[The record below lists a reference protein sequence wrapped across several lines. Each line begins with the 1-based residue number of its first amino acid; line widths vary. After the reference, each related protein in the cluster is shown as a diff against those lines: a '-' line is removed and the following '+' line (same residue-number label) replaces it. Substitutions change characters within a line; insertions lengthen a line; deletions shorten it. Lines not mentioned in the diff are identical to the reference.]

1 MKNQRE
7 VKNRLCF
14 VPFFCLL
21 AVMLMMP
28 VKVSAH
34 QPGDVVMGSWGR
46 VAGTYNAQGQIVLNV
61 CTEKYKQ
68 VSHPHVN
75 SNALDAL
82 CGNDQP
88 KTIVIPAG
96 STVELENIFHIGSNT
111 TIIADGATLVM
122 KEAGKGIIN
131 NRPDAVNY
139 QALENVRIQGGT
151 WKTDDQSRSYSV
163 MRFAHGN
170 NLTIENAT
178 VVANY
183 ESHAI
188 ELIAMKN
195 VVVRHCK
202 LLMQE
207 NKKKNSVEEALQI
220 DIASPKTA
228 PGLVQFGSRYVQ
240 GQTCKNIQI
249 LNNEIEGSRG
259 VCANYAGQE
268 GKKYKNKFHDK
279 ITIIGNKMTGYSAEG
294 CVIYNTYNAV
304 VKNNVVKTFS
314 TRKKKSYAVGFNVT
328 LQGKA
333 PKKQMKKARLLI
345 EGNTIYGIRQ
355 GMQLV
360 TMSGSKYKAV
370 TVRNNHCYA
379 PKKKNALVLNKNAAS
394 RIKQSN
400 NQSHK
405 R

>member
-1 MKNQRE
+1 MKNQCKIKSKLGLFAL
-7 VKNRLCF
+7 V
-14 VPFFCLL
+14 CLL
-21 AVMLMMP
+21 AGMFMTPM
-28 VKVSAH
+28 KASAH
-34 QPGDVVMGSWGR
+34 QAGEAIMGSWGR

-61 CTEKYKQ
+61 CTEKYKH

-82 CGNDQP
+82 CGNDKP

-96 STVELENIFHIGSNT
+96 ATVELENIFHIGSNT

-122 KEAGKGIIN
+122 KEAGKGVIN

-139 QALENVRIQGGT
+139 KALENVRIQGGT
-151 WKTDDQSRSYSV
+151 WKTDNQSRSYSV

-178 VVANY
+178 VIANY

-195 VVVRHCK
+195 VVVRNCK
-202 LLMQE
+202 LRMQG

-228 PGLVQFGSRYVQ
+228 PGLVQFGARYVQ

-268 GKKYKNKFHDK
+268 GKKYKNKFHDN

-294 CVIYNTYNAV
+294 CVLYNTYNAV
-304 VKNNVVKTFS
+304 VKNNEIKTFS
-314 TRKKKSYAVGFNVT
+314 TRRKKSYAVGFNVT

-333 PKKQMKKARLLI
+333 PKKQMKKAKLLV

-360 TMSGSKYKAV
+360 TMSGSKYKVV
-370 TVRNNHCYA
+370 TVRNNRCYA

-394 RIKQSN
+394 RIKQTN
-400 NQSHK
+400 NQSFK